1 MNKKIKAYI
10 FDNLGQAKTY
20 ELNSVH
26 NMLKMDYI
34 LSKQGKNVT
43 FLYED
48 KWLQI
53 NDELDFIDNEKIIK
67 EYINNID
74 RKEMR

>member
-10 FDNLGQAKTY
+10 FDSLGQAKIY
-20 ELNSVH
+20 ELDSVH

-43 FLYED
+43 FLYGD

-53 NDELDFIDNEKIIK
+53 DDELDFIINEEIIK

-74 RKEMR
+74 RKEVR

>member
-1 MNKKIKAYI
+1 MNKKIKTYI
-10 FDNLGQAKTY
+10 FDDLGRAKTY
-20 ELNSVH
+20 ELNSIH

-34 LSKQGKNVT
+34 LSKQGKNTT
-43 FLYED
+43 FLYGD

-53 NDELDFIDNEKIIK
+53 DDELDFIINEEIIK